1 MNQYARTELLLG
13 TEGVARLQKAHV
25 AIFGVGGVGGYAAEA
40 LVRTGLGAIDLV
52 DNDTVSLTNLNRQI
66 IALHSTLGRDKTEV
80 MAERLRD
87 IAPDAHITP
96 RCMFYLPETADAID
110 LTQYDYVIDAVDT
123 VAAKLELVQRCTA
136 AGVPIISAMGAGN
149 KLDVTKLTI
158 IDISKTHTCRLAR
171 VMRTELRRRGVE
183 HLTVAYSTEPA
194 IAARVE
200 SEETPTGGR
209 RSVPGSVM
217 FVPAAMGL
225 MIASHVIRELCGD

>member
-13 TEGVARLQKAHV
+13 AEGVARLQKAHV

-123 VAAKLELVQRCTA
+123 VAAAPALELAAAALHGGGGTHYQRY
-136 AGVPIISAMGAGN
+136 G
-149 KLDVTKLTI
+149 
-158 IDISKTHTCRLAR
+158 
-171 VMRTELRRRGVE
+171 RG
-183 HLTVAYSTEPA
+183 
-194 IAARVE
+194 
-200 SEETPTGGR
+200 
-209 RSVPGSVM
+209 
-217 FVPAAMGL
+217 
-225 MIASHVIRELCGD
+225 